1 MANHDFQE
9 KMIALVRAFGWHRP
23 AETPC
28 GQPVTIA
35 EAHAL
40 LEIARADGI
49 SQNELTVSLNLAKS
63 TVSRLISKIEHRGWV
78 VRQPHEQDRRA
89 YRLFLTPKG
98 SEIAQQLAQARQSKM
113 DGILAQIPVGQRD
126 DVLKSLDLLVKAIQA
141 GETDEILEH

>member
-1 MANHDFQE
+1 MPNHDFQE

-40 LEIARADGI
+40 LEISRADGI
-49 SQNELTVSLNLAKS
+49 SQNELTVGLNLAKS
-63 TVSRLISKIEHRGWV
+63 TVSRLISKIERRGWV
-78 VRQPHEQDRRA
+78 VRQPNEQDRRA
-89 YRLFLTPKG
+89 YRLFLTAKG
-98 SEIAQQLAQARQSKM
+98 REIAQQLARARQSKM
-113 DGILAQIPVGQRD
+113 DGILAQIPMEQRN

-141 GETDEILEH
+141 GETDEILEY

>member
-1 MANHDFQE
+1 MPNHDFQE

-40 LEIARADGI
+40 LEISRADGI
-49 SQNELTVSLNLAKS
+49 SQNELTVGLNLAKS
-63 TVSRLISKIEHRGWV
+63 TVSRLISKIERRGWV
-78 VRQPHEQDRRA
+78 VRQPNEQDRRA
-89 YRLFLTPKG
+89 YRLFLTAKG
-98 SEIAQQLAQARQSKM
+98 REIAQQLARARQSKM
-113 DGILAQIPVGQRD
+113 DGILAQIPMEQRN

>member
-1 MANHDFQE
+1 MPNHDFQE

-40 LEIARADGI
+40 LEISRADGI
-49 SQNELTVSLNLAKS
+49 SQNELTVGLNLAKS
-63 TVSRLISKIEHRGWV
+63 TVSRLISKIERRGWV

-89 YRLFLTPKG
+89 YRLFLTAKG
-98 SEIAQQLAQARQSKM
+98 REIAQQLARARQSKM
-113 DGILAQIPVGQRD
+113 DGILAQIPMEQRN

>member
-1 MANHDFQE
+1 MADHDFQE

-63 TVSRLISKIEHRGWV
+63 TVSRLISKIERRGWV
-78 VRQPHEQDRRA
+78 QRQQNEQDRRGLPA
-89 YRLFLTPKG
+89 LF
-98 SEIAQQLAQARQSKM
+98 
-113 DGILAQIPVGQRD
+113 D
-126 DVLKSLDLLVKAIQA
+126 
-141 GETDEILEH
+141 

>member
-1 MANHDFQE
+1 MPNHDFQE

-40 LEIARADGI
+40 LEISRADGI
-49 SQNELTVSLNLAKS
+49 SQNELTVGLNLAKS
-63 TVSRLISKIEHRGWV
+63 TVSRLISKIERRGWV

-89 YRLFLTPKG
+89 YRLFLTAKG
-98 SEIAQQLAQARQSKM
+98 REIAQQLARARQSKM
-113 DGILAQIPVGQRD
+113 DGILAQIPMEQRN

-141 GETDEILEH
+141 GETDEILEY

>member
-1 MANHDFQE
+1 MPNHDFQE

-40 LEIARADGI
+40 LEISRADGI
-49 SQNELTVSLNLAKS
+49 SQNELTVGLNLAKS
-63 TVSRLISKIEHRGWV
+63 TVSRLISKIERRGWV
-78 VRQPHEQDRRA
+78 VRQPNEQDRRA
-89 YRLFLTPKG
+89 YQLFLTAKG
-98 SEIAQQLAQARQSKM
+98 REIAQQLARARQSKM
-113 DGILAQIPVGQRD
+113 DGILAQIPMEQRN